1 MERKNVEL
9 KLRGSVKC
17 PVCKTAIDEFTERDV
32 KVVHNEAGDIVSSYI
47 TCPVCESDIAMDTN
61 VTEVMADYIQK
72 LGEITAENASRCEC
86 SNCDDTC
93 DDSNY
98 TTAYDAIIDL
108 LARAGDYLTD
118 LQDIV
123 IEDDEYAARTL
134 SRGEDII
141 KRMRDQLVKFADI
154 IDMYVS
160 EEYSDME
167 EE

>member
-72 LGEITAENASRCEC
+72 LGEITAENASSCEC

-93 DDSNY
+93 GDSNC
-98 TTAYDAIIDL
+98 TTSYDAIRDL
-108 LARAGDYLTD
+108 LARADDYLTD
-118 LQDIV
+118 LQDIA
-123 IEDDEYAARTL
+123 IDDEYADRIL
-134 SRGEDII
+134 SRGEDIMT
-141 KRMRDQLVKFADI
+141 RMSNQLIKFADI
-154 IDMYVS
+154 IDMYIG